1 MNCYFIDLKKC
12 SKGKYKL
19 AFLLSAKKGW
29 GGQIQILKPHKIR
42 KFVILFLQEK
52 SWILDGTCNEHQI
65 THRILLSTIKLAL
78 NTRYTT
84 RETTIYY
91 PRQNSSSGRRETK
104 YADKTSVKREQSM
117 LREPAEKKL
126 TSASM
131 FIAII

>member
-1 MNCYFIDLKKC
+1 MQQGQIQVGFPPF
-12 SKGKYKL
+12 G
-19 AFLLSAKKGW
+19 KKGA

-104 YADKTSVKREQSM
+104 YADKTSVKRETKYAKRTSWKKINKCFHVHCNHITKKRFQSY
-117 LREPAEKKL
+117 
-126 TSASM
+126 
-131 FIAII
+131 